1 MLESGKSN
9 SSVALHLGIGE
20 TTEQVD
26 ASEKL
31 LKTLIRQDFTSKSI
45 NFLYLISLIDLSEE
59 KTTKSSQAANPCQIL
74 LIVQNN

>member
-1 MLESGKSN
+1 MLESGKST

-31 LKTLIRQDFTSKSI
+31 LNTLMRLHLKVNELF
-45 NFLYLISLIDLSEE
+45 
-59 KTTKSSQAANPCQIL
+59 
-74 LIVQNN
+74 

>member
-1 MLESGKSN
+1 MLESGKSTF
-9 SSVALHLGIGE
+9 SVAQHLGIDE

-31 LKTLIRQDFTSKSI
+31 LRTLIRLHLKVNELF
-45 NFLYLISLIDLSEE
+45 YLISLIDLSEE

-74 LIVQNN
+74 SVVQNN